1 MTLMEFFESLGGRLG
16 ILEKA
21 TQSSPRSAV
30 KIQTRKVTLSELT
43 AEIRAE
49 EVRTLAD
56 APAELSVPFEK
67 IFETAG
73 IAPAQHGWTIERLR
87 QLLLTDA
94 FKNLE
99 REAAQK
105 RILDVLNT
113 EGVAVEDV
121 IKDAVARDTALDAF
135 EAFARRKAEDR
146 MTTRERRAAELESK
160 IDELKNERDL
170 LKSQAKSDQEKWSD
184 WRKRKRAQERDL
196 AWTVGYLID
205 RPVITT
211 DDGD

>member
-1 MTLMEFFESLGGRLG
+1 MNLMEFFESLGNRLG

-21 TQSSPRSAV
+21 TQSSPRAAV
-30 KIQTRKVTLSELT
+30 KVQTRAVTLKDLA

-49 EVRTLAD
+49 EVRTLAEG
-56 APAELSVPFEK
+56 PAELSVPFER

-73 IAPAQHGWTIERLR
+73 IAATKHTWSIERLR

-94 FKNLE
+94 FRNLE
-99 REAAQK
+99 REAVQK
-105 RILDVLNT
+105 RILDVLNSEKVT
-113 EGVAVEDV
+113 VEDL
-121 IKDAVARDTALDAF
+121 IKDAVARDKALDSF
-135 EAFARRKAEDR
+135 EAFARKKAEDR
-146 MTTRERRAAELESK
+146 MAARERRAAELESK
-160 IDELKNERDL
+160 IRELQNERDL
-170 LKSQAKSDQEKWSD
+170 LKSQTKSDQEKWSD